1 MAGCSK
7 DAPMNYLKP
16 VGPDAVK
23 ADGLWDLTFA
33 IAVIVF
39 FLVEGG
45 LLFILFKYRQRS
57 ADDLPKQVHGN
68 TKLEVLWTLIPTLIL
83 GIVVAPPTVQGIF
96 QRAEEPAD
104 ALKIQVIGH
113 QWFWEYRYPNGI
125 VTANEMHIP
134 INTPVTLSITSR
146 DVIHS
151 FWVPKLAG
159 KQDAVPGR
167 ITHLNIESP
176 RPGEFFGEC
185 AEYCGLSHANMR
197 LKVFAHTQDDYED
210 WERNQLADAAPAQAA
225 LAAAGEQIFL
235 NGAQRPGGDPVQAC
249 ATCHAIKGTPAQ
261 GQTGPNLSHF
271 ADRTT
276 FAAGMFERTD
286 ENLDRWLDDPP
297 ALKPGA
303 RMPDLGLERD
313 EILQLVAYL
322 NTLE

>member
-1 MAGCSK
+1 MTACSA
-7 DAPMNYLKP
+7 DSPANYLYP
-16 VGPDAVK
+16 VGPDAVA
-23 ADGLWDLTFA
+23 ADGLWDLTFT
-33 IAVIVF
+33 IAVVVF
-39 FLVEGG
+39 LIVEGG
-45 LLFILFKYRQRS
+45 LLIVLFKYRQRS
-57 ADDLPKQVHGN
+57 DDESPKQVHGN

-96 QRAEEPAD
+96 RQAEEPRD

-134 INTPVTLSITSR
+134 IDTPVTLSLTSR

-167 ITHLNIESP
+167 ISHLNIESP
-176 RPGEFFGEC
+176 VADEFFGEC

-197 LKVFAHTQDDYED
+197 LKVFAHEKEDYDRWVSDQLED
-210 WERNQLADAAPAQAA
+210 AQPATGA
-225 LAAAGEQIFL
+225 LAARGEQIFL
-235 NGAQRPGGDPVQAC
+235 NGAERQRGDPVQAC
-249 ATCHAIKGTPAQ
+249 ANCHAVKGTPAQ
-261 GQTGPNLSHF
+261 GQVGPNLSNF
-271 ADRTT
+271 AHRTT

-286 ENLDRWLDDPP
+286 ENLQAWLDDPK

-303 RMPDLGLERD
+303 RMPDLGLTRD